1 VSWDPGWIDRM
12 IERVEDLLKD
22 RPELDN
28 LLAGRPRIN
37 YRHRTHDELLGDV
50 NQLYDK
56 LVSLTKERDEL
67 RKSLNEAKEK
77 LESLK
82 YINLKFWICSIAVVA
97 QCGVIAF
104 LAKELFA
111 RIPH

>member
-1 VSWDPGWIDRM
+1 M

-67 RKSLNEAKEK
+67 RGALNEAKEQ
-77 LESLK
+77 LRIL
-82 YINLKFWICSIAVVA
+82 NLKFWICSIAVVA
-97 QCGVIAF
+97 LTGTVAF
-104 LAKELFA
+104 LAQQLFA